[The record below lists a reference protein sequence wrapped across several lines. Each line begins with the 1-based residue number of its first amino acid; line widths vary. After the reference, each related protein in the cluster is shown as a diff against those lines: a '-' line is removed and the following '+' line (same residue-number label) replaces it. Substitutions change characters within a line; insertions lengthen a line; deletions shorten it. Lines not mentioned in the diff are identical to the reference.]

1 MQKKISV
8 WRNGLKVKSSKP
20 ARITPSRS
28 EAYADALMAAI
39 FDLRPAVQLA
49 NPPCRFRA
57 TQLRQPQIHP
67 DKVRPPLLERLD
79 PECSILRDPHL
90 KAGAS

>member
-8 WRNGLKVKSSKP
+8 SRNGLRVQSSKP
-20 ARITPSRS
+20 ARITSSHSRS
-28 EAYADALMAAI
+28 ICSGGYSGDLY
-39 FDLRPAVQLA
+39 LRPAVQLA

-57 TQLRQPQIHP
+57 TQLRHTQIHP
-67 DKVRPPLLERLD
+67 DKVRPPPLERLD
-79 PECSILRDPHL
+79 PECSILRYPHL